1 MKINKYNQSEEYTMP
16 TLKARQHTADHIL
29 STILENKYKAK
40 SKAMQFGPE
49 FVRMVWECKT
59 DLREKK
65 DEFEKYVNEEIG
77 KGREVKSYALPYS
90 EAAKIADLSL
100 IPKSVSKPT
109 IYEIVGLN
117 KIACAGPHVSNTKD
131 IGKFDIVK
139 IKRKGNDTYEIKY
152 QVNDKI
158 KSNKPS

>member
-1 MKINKYNQSEEYTMP
+1 MKTNKYDQLKERTMP

-40 SKAMQFGPE
+40 SKAMQFGSE

-77 KGREVKSYALPYS
+77 KGREVKCYALPYT

-117 KIACAGPHVSNTKD
+117 KIACAGPHVSNTKE
-131 IGKFDIVK
+131 IGAFK
-139 IKRKGNDTYEIKY
+139 ILELKRKGMDTYEIKY
-152 QVNDKI
+152 QVNDEMEP
-158 KSNKPS
+158 NKPS